1 MDEPAATYT
10 VKQVANQL
18 NVTPRIIRRYC
29 DHGLLYHV
37 RRTRTGY
44 RIFTPAQVDE
54 LRLAVQLR
62 ACGLSLAETKKYL
75 RLARVGASTASG
87 RKLLLQ
93 TKKRQ
98 LWLQLTDLQKSIDFI
113 ERQEELLDKSQE

>member
-1 MDEPAATYT
+1 MSEKPETITARQA
-10 VKQVANQL
+10 ANQL
-18 NVTPRIIRRYC
+18 GVSPQTIRRFC
-29 DHGLLYHV
+29 NHGLLYNV

-54 LRLAVQLR
+54 LNLAVHLR

-75 RLARVGASTASG
+75 RLSRVGASTASE

-98 LWLQLTDLQKSIDFI
+98 LWLQLSDLRKNIDFI
-113 ERQEELLDKSQE
+113 ERQEELIDESRK